1 MSYEY
6 VTFRRGPLATMPT
19 DNVAG
24 TLLIASDTGDCFL
37 DTSDSN
43 RIRLID
49 STKLP
54 LAGGAVEGAIK
65 FKNTESDAISLSISS
80 DTMTFYDEN
89 VKNRYKQALE
99 VPNPSDFSID
109 DGSID

>member
-1 MSYEY
+1 MANEY

-19 DNVAG
+19 ENVAG

-37 DTSDSN
+37 DTSNSD
-43 RIRLID
+43 RIRLVD

-54 LAGGAVEGAIK
+54 LAGGTVEGAIK
-65 FKNTESDAISLSISS
+65 FKNTESDTISLSISS

-89 VKNRYKQALE
+89 VKNRYKQALD

>member
-1 MSYEY
+1 
-6 VTFRRGPLATMPT
+6 MPT